1 MAEMSDAVVAARQR
15 VDHAL
20 DAVGADFAG
29 LLLDVCCFLKG
40 IETVERERAWPARS
54 AKLVLRMALAS
65 LARHYGL
72 GRVAEG
78 RNRGRMVHW
87 GSADYRPEI
96 GPAAAERS
104 PSP

>member
-1 MAEMSDAVVAARQR
+1 MSDAIVAARQR
-15 VDHAL
+15 VEHAL
-20 DAVGADFAG
+20 AAVGPDFAG

-40 IETVERERAWPARS
+40 IEMVERQRAWPTRS
-54 AKLVLRMALAS
+54 AKLVLRLALSS

-78 RNRGRMVHW
+78 RSHAAMVHW

-96 GPAAAERS
+96 GPAAGERA